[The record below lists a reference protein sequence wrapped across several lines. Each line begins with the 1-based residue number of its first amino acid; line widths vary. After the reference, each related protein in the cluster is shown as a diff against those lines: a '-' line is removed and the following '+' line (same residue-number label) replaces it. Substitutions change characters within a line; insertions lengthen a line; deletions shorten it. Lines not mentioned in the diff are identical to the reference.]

1 MNPVS
6 ARNRPSRKT
15 SPQTYAIPALEKG
28 LDVLELLSQARH
40 ALGLNEIAATLHRSR
55 QELFRVVTCLSMR
68 GYLLRDATGEYRLSS
83 KMLEVGSRH
92 MAQQLL
98 ISLAMP
104 AMEALAEATGESC
117 QLLLIGRERLLVVAT
132 AAGPAHLQL
141 DVKVGSSI
149 ELYNSVVGWIVLAFA
164 SQNGE
169 QASWERR
176 REIQREGGDVFEP
189 GLRSFT
195 EWRDR
200 LGTIRRDGY
209 VMAQSSVHSGAR
221 ICAGPL
227 LNAENKLMAVLSS
240 ARVVAVREERRRDV
254 SISTALVD
262 CCRKIS
268 AGLGAVDE
276 AAMVDGHRS
285 PPRKTARRRG
295 AGRKI
300 AKRTR

>member
-1 MNPVS
+1 MNSAS
-6 ARNRPSRKT
+6 ARKRRSPQT

-40 ALGLNEIAATLHRSR
+40 ALGLNEIAATLQRSR
-55 QELFRVVTCLSMR
+55 QELFRVVTCLAMR
-68 GYLLRDATGEYRLSS
+68 GYLLRDASGEYRLSS

-92 MAQQLL
+92 IAQQLL
-98 ISLAMP
+98 ISQAMP
-104 AMEALAEATGESC
+104 AMEALAESTGESC

-149 ELYNSVVGWIVLAFA
+149 ESYNSVVGWIALAFA
-164 SQNGE
+164 SQNGD

-176 REIQREGGDVFEP
+176 REIQRAGGDVIEP

-200 LGTIRRDGY
+200 LAAIRRDRY

-240 ARVVAVREERRRDV
+240 ARVVAVREERRRD
-254 SISTALVD
+254 SRISTALVD
-262 CCRKIS
+262 SCRTIS
-268 AGLGAVDE
+268 AGLGAVDGAE
-276 AAMVDGHRS
+276 IVDGNHS
-285 PPRKTARRRG
+285 PPRQPSRRSG
-295 AGRKI
+295 PGGKS
-300 AKRTR
+300 AKRK